1 MTIITDPIFYLLAIP
16 AVIGL
21 GLSKGGFAG
30 MGQMATPLL
39 ALIMPPLEA
48 AAIMLPIMMV
58 QDANAVWVYRKDWSG
73 RIVAIVLTGAVVGVT
88 VAGFT
93 AAYISDNAVRVFIGV
108 FTVAF
113 VIYSF
118 IGMLQVP
125 REPKQPGVAA
135 GVLWGTLSGFTTTI
149 CQAGGPPYQMYVLGL
164 RLPKMTYVGTTAVV
178 FAGMNV
184 MKVVPYFLLGQFSS
198 KGLGTSLVLLPLALA
213 ANALGFWLV
222 RVTPQ
227 ALFYKITLVIMLI
240 LASEL
245 AREGL
250 SGIWRG

>member
-1 MTIITDPIFYLLAIP
+1 
-16 AVIGL
+16 
-21 GLSKGGFAG
+21 
-30 MGQMATPLL
+30 
-39 ALIMPPLEA
+39 
-48 AAIMLPIMMV
+48 
-58 QDANAVWVYRKDWSG
+58 
-73 RIVAIVLTGAVVGVT
+73 
-88 VAGFT
+88 
-93 AAYISDNAVRVFIGV
+93 
-108 FTVAF
+108 
-113 VIYSF
+113 
-118 IGMLQVP
+118 
-125 REPKQPGVAA
+125 
-135 GVLWGTLSGFTTTI
+135 
-149 CQAGGPPYQMYVLGL
+149 MYVLGL

-178 FAGMNV
+178 FAGMNA
-184 MKVVPYFLLGQFSS
+184 MKVAPYFLLGQFSS